1 MKHPLFVA
9 ISAGLLWLL
18 VAGVAYEARAAQ
30 SPLVVRVT
38 TDRHVY
44 RLRRRVLIILTETN
58 TSDHEVWVAFGC
70 QILHG
75 FITHDGERVWTFHD
89 YTLCATGEEM
99 LQAGASRTLGLFW
112 NGRPNP
118 GVELEP
124 GVYVVHAGG
133 DGVTGTAK
141 IGLRRRRGATS

>member
-58 TSDHEVWVAFGC
+58 T
-70 QILHG
+70 
-75 FITHDGERVWTFHD
+75 
-89 YTLCATGEEM
+89 
-99 LQAGASRTLGLFW
+99 
-112 NGRPNP
+112 P
-118 GVELEP
+118 GSSC
-124 GVYVVHAGG
+124 
-133 DGVTGTAK
+133 
-141 IGLRRRRGATS
+141 RRNSALLDQE

>member
-9 ISAGLLWLL
+9 IGAGLLWL
-18 VAGVAYEARAAQ
+18 VASGVAYDAQAAQ

-38 TDRHVY
+38 TDREVY
-44 RLRRRVLIILTETN
+44 RLRHPVRITLTETN

-112 NGRPNP
+112 KGRPNP

-124 GVYVVHAGG
+124 GVYVVHAFMREL
-133 DGVTGTAK
+133 TA
-141 IGLRRRRGATS
+141 